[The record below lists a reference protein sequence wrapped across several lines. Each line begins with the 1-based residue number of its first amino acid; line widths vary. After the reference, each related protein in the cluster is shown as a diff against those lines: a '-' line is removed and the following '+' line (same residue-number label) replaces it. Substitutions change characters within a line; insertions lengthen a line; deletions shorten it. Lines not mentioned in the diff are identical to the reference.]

1 MTGGGTATL
10 AAFGVSSSPAGPPLK
25 ITVDPVEKAD
35 TKSKKPGDGGEPA
48 AARRVELEAG
58 RLVIGKGAETLVLTV
73 TGLTHPDGSLLDL
86 SHLTLTRT
94 GDVPAAKTT
103 P

>member
-1 MTGGGTATL
+1 
-10 AAFGVSSSPAGPPLK
+10 
-25 ITVDPVEKAD
+25 VDPVEQPD
-35 TKSKKPGDGGEPA
+35 TKGKQREDAGEPA
-48 AARRVELEAG
+48 VARRVELEAG
-58 RLVIGKGAETLVLTV
+58 KLVIGKGAETLVLTV
-73 TGLTHPDGSLLDL
+73 TGLTHPDGSLMDL